1 MRGSIKKRG
10 KNSWRLIFDLER
22 DHTGKRQQKTFT
34 VRGTKKQAEAE
45 LSRKLAE
52 IESGGF
58 VDPGN
63 IKLSEY
69 LERWLKH
76 VETKTSA
83 KTHERYSEIVQLA
96 ISPALGAIKL
106 AKLSPMQIQA
116 FYGEALSSG
125 HVKRDAGL
133 SARTVLH
140 YHRILFQSL
149 KQAVRWRLLS
159 YNPAEAVEPPVPTH
173 KEMTALDE
181 TQTATLIEN
190 AKTHTL
196 YVPILLAVTTGMRR
210 GEVLALRWCDVDL
223 DRATLSVTQ
232 TLEKTRE
239 GGLRFKQPKTKKG
252 RRSISLPSM
261 TVEILR
267 MHRAKQAELLLSLG
281 MGWNEQGL
289 VCMKMAGEPINPNT
303 LTSGFANLVKG
314 IDIPKVRF
322 HDLRHTH
329 ATQLLKEGIHP
340 KVAQERLGH
349 ATIAVTLDLYS
360 HVMPGMQEDAAL
372 RVDTALRAALGK
384 RDKTDI

>member
-10 KNSWRLIFDLER
+10 TNSWRLTFDLER
-22 DHTGKRQQKTFT
+22 DHTGKRRQKTFT
-34 VRGTKKQAEAE
+34 VRGTKKEAEAA
-45 LSRKLAE
+45 LSKKLAE
-52 IESGGF
+52 VENGGF

-69 LERWLKH
+69 LGRWLQH

-96 ISPALGAIKL
+96 ITPALGAIKI
-106 AKLSPMQIQA
+106 AKLTPMHIQA
-116 FYGEALSSG
+116 FYGEALTSG
-125 HVKRDAGL
+125 HLKRDTGL

-159 YNPAEAVEPPVPTH
+159 SNPADAVEPPVPEQ
-173 KEMTALDE
+173 KEMSALDE
-181 TQTATLIEN
+181 DQTAILIEVVKDH
-190 AKTHTL
+190 ALHIP
-196 YVPILLAVTTGMRR
+196 VLLAVTTGMRR

-223 DRATLSVTQ
+223 ERATLSITQ
-232 TLEKTRE
+232 TLEKTRK
-239 GGLRFKQPKTKKG
+239 GGLRFKQPKTKKS
-252 RRSISLPSM
+252 RRNISLPSL
-261 TVEILR
+261 TVDILR
-267 MHRAKQAELLLSLG
+267 KHRAEQAEIYLG
-281 MGWNEQGL
+281 LGVGWNEQGL
-289 VCMKMAGEPINPNT
+289 VCMKNAGEPINPNT
-303 LTSGFANLVKG
+303 LTSGFANFVKQVE
-314 IDIPKVRF
+314 IPKVRF

-329 ATQLLKEGIHP
+329 ATQLLKEGVHP

-349 ATIAVTLDLYS
+349 ANIAVTLDLYS

-384 RDKTDI
+384 RNKTNN